1 MLRQK
6 TFVTVVNR
14 YLDGKPIN
22 IKLLVDITQSWH
34 KKLAD
39 SRQKTVIIKVVRK
52 YAVGAKRPA
61 SVEFL

>member
-39 SRQKTVIIKVVRK
+39 SRQKTVIKVVRM
-52 YAVGAKRPA
+52 YAVEAKRLA

>member
-39 SRQKTVIIKVVRK
+39 SRQKTVIKVVRK
-52 YAVGAKRPA
+52 YAV
-61 SVEFL
+61 

>member
-39 SRQKTVIIKVVRK
+39 SRQKTVIKVVRM
-52 YAVGAKRPA
+52 YAVEAKQLA

>member
-34 KKLAD
+34 KKLVD
-39 SRQKTVIIKVVRK
+39 SRQTTVIIKVVRK
-52 YAVGAKRPA
+52 IIRR
-61 SVEFL
+61 

>member
-1 MLRQK
+1 MLGRK
-6 TFVTVVNR
+6 LLLTVVNR
-14 YLDGKPIN
+14 YVDGKPIN

-39 SRQKTVIIKVVRK
+39 SRQKTVIKVVRK
-52 YAVGAKRPA
+52 YAVEAKRPA

>member
-1 MLRQK
+1 ML
-6 TFVTVVNR
+6 TVVNR

-39 SRQKTVIIKVVRK
+39 SRQKTVIKVVRK
-52 YAVGAKRPA
+52 YAV
-61 SVEFL
+61 

>member
-1 MLRQK
+1 MLGRK
-6 TFVTVVNR
+6 LLLTLVNR

-39 SRQKTVIIKVVRK
+39 SRQKTVIKVVRK

-61 SVEFL
+61 CVQFL